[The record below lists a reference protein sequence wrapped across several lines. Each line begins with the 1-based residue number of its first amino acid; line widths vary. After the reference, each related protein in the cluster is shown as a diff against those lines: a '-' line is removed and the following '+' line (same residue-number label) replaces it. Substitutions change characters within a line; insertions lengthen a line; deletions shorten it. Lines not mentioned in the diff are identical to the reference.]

1 MNKRL
6 TLGFVTTLLFAMPVF
21 AQQNIGYVDSEAI
34 LKKLPEYATV
44 QQRIERLTNDWE
56 SELREKRSE
65 LQDMFQTYQAREL
78 LYTKDEQTRKR
89 EEIVRTEED
98 IERLRMKYFGP
109 EGDLFVQEDNLMRP
123 LQERILAAIEEV
135 ATRDGYDYVFDR
147 QGDFLFLYART
158 QHDLS
163 EKVLE
168 ELGLDA
174 DSLGKPG
181 N

>member
-6 TLGFVTTLLFAMPVF
+6 FLGIAVMMLVAAPAFG
-21 AQQNIGYVDSEAI
+21 QQNIGYVDSEAI

-56 SELREKRSE
+56 AELKEKRSE
-65 LQDMFQTYQAREL
+65 LQDLFQTYQAREL
-78 LYTKDEQTRKR
+78 LYTKDEQKRKR
-89 EEIVRTEED
+89 EEIVRAEED

-147 QGDFLFLYART
+147 QGDFLFLFARE
-158 QHDLS
+158 QLDLS
-163 EKVLE
+163 DKVLE

-174 DSLGKPG
+174 DSIAKPG

>member
-6 TLGFVTTLLFAMPVF
+6 WLSAIALVLFAMPSQ

-34 LKKLPEYATV
+34 LQKMPEYATV
-44 QQRIERLTNDWE
+44 QQRIERLTTDWE
-56 SELREKRSE
+56 NELKQQRTE
-65 LQDMFQTYQAREL
+65 LQEKFQTYQAREL
-78 LYTKDEQTRKR
+78 LYTKDEQQRKR
-89 EEIVRTEED
+89 QEIVRMEED
-98 IERLRMKYFGP
+98 IERLRLKYFGP

-135 ATRDGYDYVFDR
+135 ATRDGYDFVFDR
-147 QGDFLFLYART
+147 QGDFLFLFARE

-163 EKVLE
+163 NRVLE

-174 DSLGKPG
+174 DALAPRQ